1 MDKEIIKILN
11 EISNGYKL
19 WIKDACQD
27 IKTKNPM
34 HEEIIEF
41 CKKCIKEAEEEQIG
55 MFGEII
61 YDTKKTDTKNFLL
74 SIQKLNINKLE
85 FLKEIFECAYN
96 DSKRQSYNII
106 SDFIDLTIEL
116 RKQIVSST
124 ISQIQKIPHEKHDC
138 YFELLPKYLL
148 EQIADVNEVK
158 LEEVKEK
165 VLKKISA

>member
-11 EISNGYKL
+11 EISNGNKL

-41 CKKCIKEAEEEQIG
+41 CKKCIKEEEEEQIG

-61 YDTKKTDTKNFLL
+61 CDTKKTDTKNFLL

-85 FLKEIFECAYN
+85 FLKDIFECAYN

-106 SDFIDLTIEL
+106 SDFIGLTIEL
-116 RKQIVSST
+116 RKQIVAST
-124 ISQIQKIPHEKHDC
+124 ISHIEKIPYEKYDY

-148 EQIADVNEVK
+148 EQISDINEVK